1 MAWPLGWDE
10 GFKCTPMFK
19 NYLVVAFRNF
29 SRNKIFSVINMLGL
43 SIGIS
48 ASLVIFLIVHYAYSF
63 DRFEKN
69 SDRIFRIVSDFAFSG
84 EPGHNRGIPA
94 PLADAV
100 RKDLSGID
108 NLVSFRYYNPEKI
121 VLPNDTSAKTNSA
134 DLSSAKNSSA
144 NSSSTDLSS
153 AKTSSANTASA
164 KPTTFKYQKH
174 IIFADANYFDLLPYR
189 WIAGNKQSSLNQ
201 EGQVVISE
209 KRAKQYFPNRPFAEM
224 IGQRIVYD
232 DSISARVSGIVADLD
247 QQGHTDFDFLEFISM
262 NTILKNTNLQKTMD
276 WSVWGST
283 TSDQQ
288 LYVQLGT
295 NTTISAVEKKLKNIF
310 DRNQGE
316 DAKKN
321 NYTWAYRLQPLSDI
335 HFNNDYGTFDTPVA
349 NKSMLMGLILAA
361 GFLIGIACINFIN
374 LTTANAAQRAKEIGV
389 RKTMGSSR
397 GQLIF
402 QFLGETFLIT
412 AVTTLLSAMLTPSI
426 GKLFSSFIPEGVS
439 FSMTSPFV
447 LAFLGILLLSV
458 TLLAGFYPA
467 WVLSSSNTIDSLK
480 NRAYSGTNQTR
491 RAWLRKGLT
500 VSQFV
505 IAQFF
510 VIGAMMVGKQ
520 IHFMLSK
527 DLGFSKQAI
536 LSINYPYS
544 DHSVDHKKY
553 VLHEL
558 SQIPGIQRTVQTN
571 DLPSSQG
578 WWTSTMDFSE
588 GKKPLQ
594 NIVVELKSGS
604 TGYLDL
610 LRIPLLSGR
619 DLLPADTM
627 SEMLI
632 NETCLHVL
640 GFEHPADALGKT
652 LKVDEK
658 HVPIVGVFRDF
669 HAHPLNYKI
678 APMAIIR
685 YAAQNRMMLASLPA
699 DPTRWPGIIAEIKK
713 TFMSAYPGE
722 EFNHVFLDESITNAY
737 GEVQNESKL
746 LQWAT
751 GLTIFISCLGLL
763 GLVIYTTTHRRKEIG
778 IRKVLGAS
786 VTQIMALLSGDFVK
800 LVAIAFL
807 IATPLA
813 WWAIHSWLD
822 DYVFRTQVSWWIFAT
837 SGFGMIV
844 IALITLSVQAI
855 RTAMANPVN
864 SLRSE

>member
-1 MAWPLGWDE
+1 
-10 GFKCTPMFK
+10 MFK
-19 NYLVVAFRNF
+19 NYLVVALRNF
-29 SRNKIFSVINMLGL
+29 SRNKIFSVINILGL

-69 SDRIFRIVSDFAFSG
+69 KDRIFRVVSDYTFSG
-84 EPGHNRGIPA
+84 EPGHTRGIPA
-94 PLADAV
+94 PLADAI

-108 NLVSFRYYNPEKI
+108 NLVSFRYYNPVEI
-121 VLPNDTSAKTNSA
+121 VLPNERSANGSSANTPAADISSTNSA
-134 DLSSAKNSSA
+134 SA
-144 NSSSTDLSS
+144 NSPSADHVSPTNAS
-153 AKTSSANTASA
+153 AKTSSNTAPV
-164 KPTTFKYQKH
+164 KPKTFKYQNH
-174 IIFADANYFDLLPYR
+174 IIFADAHYFDLLPYR
-189 WIAGNKQSSLNQ
+189 WIAGNKQSSLSQ

-209 KRAKQYFPNRPFAEM
+209 SRAKLYFPKRSFADM
-224 IGQRIVYD
+224 IGQPIVYD
-232 DSISARVSGIVADLD
+232 DSISVRVSGIVADLD
-247 QQGHTDFDFLEFISM
+247 QQGNTDFNFLEFISM
-262 NTILKNTNLQKTMD
+262 NTILKNTKLQNTMN
-276 WSVWGST
+276 WSQWGST

-288 LYVQLGT
+288 LYVQLGS
-295 NTTISAVEKKLKNIF
+295 NTTISSVEKRLKNIF
-310 DRNQGE
+310 DKTRGE

-335 HFNNDYGTFDTPVA
+335 HFNQYYGTFDSPVA

-389 RKTMGSSR
+389 RKTMGCSR
-397 GQLIF
+397 GQLVF

-412 AVTTLLSAMLTPSI
+412 ATATVLSAAITPTI
-426 GKLFSSFIPEGVS
+426 GKLFSSFIAEGVS

-447 LAFLGILLLSV
+447 LSFLVILLLSV

-467 WVLSSSNTIDSLK
+467 WVLSSANTIDSLK
-480 NRAYSGTNQTR
+480 NRAHSGTNQTR

-510 VIGAMMVGKQ
+510 VIGTMMVGKQ

-536 LSINYPYS
+536 VSINYPYS

-558 SQIPGIQRTVQTN
+558 SQVPGIQRAVQAN

-578 WWTSTMDFSE
+578 WWTTTMDFSE

-594 NIVVELKSGS
+594 NIVVEMKSAS
-604 TGYLDL
+604 AGYLDL

-619 DLLPADTM
+619 DLLPADTT
-627 SEMLI
+627 SELLI
-632 NETCLHVL
+632 NETFLHVL
-640 GFEHPADALGKT
+640 GFVHPADALGKT
-652 LKVDEK
+652 LKFDDK

-678 APMAIIR
+678 ASMALVR
-685 YAAQNRMMLASLPA
+685 SAQQSNVMLASLPA
-699 DPTRWPGIIAEIKK
+699 DATRWPGTIAAMKK
-713 TFMSAYPGE
+713 IFMSAYPGE
-722 EFNHVFLDESITNAY
+722 EFKCDFLDESIANAY
-737 GEVQNESKL
+737 GEVQKTSKL

-763 GLVIYTTTHRRKEIG
+763 GLVIYTTTYRRKEIG

-800 LVAIAFL
+800 LVTIAFL

-822 DYVFRTQVSWWIFAT
+822 DFVFRTSVSWWIFAA
-837 SGFGMIV
+837 SGIGMIV
-844 IALITLSVQAI
+844 IALITLSVQTI
-855 RTAMANPVN
+855 RTAMANPVT